1 MYSSCWWVDLSVV
14 RSFGGHSSIN
24 SASTHIYYAAW
35 TQFTCI
41 AQSRIY
47 TFIIIIVIIVR
58 CWSQYVLWC
67 PLSIRLAV
75 ATGYFGCRIRCT
87 SLNASCI
94 FFSLPFLHVY
104 SGHCGKIVINAVFLL
119 FINVL
124 FFLCVLPSFSLI
136 VLFIRRFAFASEL
149 SPVWWS
155 LAAAAGWL
163 SGWMQMHSRTHTH
176 THIDRE
182 NTNASEC
189 KA

>member
-124 FFLCVLPSFSLI
+124 FFFVCVAIIFAHRSFHSPFCIRFGAEPSVVVTGCCCWMAIWLDAN
-136 VLFIRRFAFASEL
+136 AFAH
-149 SPVWWS
+149 
-155 LAAAAGWL
+155 A
-163 SGWMQMHSRTHTH
+163 HTH
-176 THIDRE
+176 TYRPRKH
-182 NTNASEC
+182 
-189 KA
+189 